1 MAALLIYLIKSTI
14 CLTLFYLVFRWTLK
28 KERLFSLNRILLL
41 AILVLSATIP
51 LVKTPTL
58 FHQNIE
64 VKAFPETNRVALPD
78 FDDVAMQITT
88 IPVNNNT
95 LSTEKSI
102 TVEQVSILVY
112 SVGFF
117 LLLAALLIGL
127 TKLMLLLFQ
136 TRIYRRK
143 KYRLAL
149 VNRPIAPMSFGHFII
164 ISKHDYRENKNEILN
179 HEMAHIQFRH
189 TYDLLM
195 VELVKLFHW
204 FNPFVY
210 QLRND
215 LKEIQEFQVDRHLLN
230 SGMDIKK
237 YQLLLIKKCVGAE
250 RFALSNSFNHCQI
263 KNRITMMNNQKSR
276 KSNGWKVAIFLPVAA
291 LMLMAFGNSR
301 SELPPKSSTP
311 EFLGIAQEKKVW
323 TENDFKSISE
333 EGLKNRRE
341 KDFFNNLTR
350 HNILMNRNS
359 KIMMDGKVLEINAVK
374 QQVQQLLDQSL
385 SGIDT
390 QNLDETKSLLKF
402 ILVILKDM
410 ATDESEYNKVLNIV
424 GNSFSVARDKL
435 ANEKFNSGFES
446 LNNENRK
453 MIETIIP
460 LNVFL
465 LKPKQMSKKSETV
478 PPPPPSPL
486 VIKTDGVYL
495 GDKLTLDE
503 LKKLIEF
510 NQSDGSIMRF
520 IVRIE
525 EGVTQNKIEEIKQ
538 VLKKSEIVRI
548 ENSSKQ
554 MGEVPPPIT
563 IEIKETGIYCMN
575 DLVSL
580 ERLKEI
586 ITKNIAMHPN
596 QVVSLK
602 VAPEVKM
609 GEVTAVKEVLRKAG
623 ALHVNNSTD
632 VK

>member
-263 KNRITMMNNQKSR
+263 KNRITMMNNQKKR
-276 KSNGWKVAIFLPVAA
+276 KSNSWKVAIFLPVAA
-291 LMLMAFGNSR
+291 LMLMAFGKPGDLISSKIQTSDIKKNWTESDFGKPNYADHEYLGRSIHINSNFEVVVNGKINDWDEV
-301 SELPPKSSTP
+301 SKQIWECMDYNSTTTNLKKGFEKTVIDGKEVMVQNYIELTVWKDISTP
-311 EFLGIAQEKKVW
+311 DDIYQNFLNFIGGEVLKIRQKYANEIYKNSYDQLTQNQKNSIDKVVPAIISVQKMPAINSDFQKSDRPSLNIEVRAEGIYILPDKKVLSLQ
-323 TENDFKSISE
+323 EMK
-333 EGLKNRRE
+333 E
-341 KDFFNNLTR
+341 K
-350 HNILMNRNS
+350 
-359 KIMMDGKVLEINAVK
+359 
-374 QQVQQLLDQSL
+374 
-385 SGIDT
+385 
-390 QNLDETKSLLKF
+390 
-402 ILVILKDM
+402 
-410 ATDESEYNKVLNIV
+410 
-424 GNSFSVARDKL
+424 
-435 ANEKFNSGFES
+435 
-446 LNNENRK
+446 
-453 MIETIIP
+453 
-460 LNVFL
+460 
-465 LKPKQMSKKSETV
+465 
-478 PPPPPSPL
+478 
-486 VIKTDGVYL
+486 
-495 GDKLTLDE
+495 
-503 LKKLIEF
+503 
-510 NQSDGSIMRF
+510 
-520 IVRIE
+520 
-525 EGVTQNKIEEIKQ
+525 
-538 VLKKSEIVRI
+538 
-548 ENSSKQ
+548 
-554 MGEVPPPIT
+554 
-563 IEIKETGIYCMN
+563 
-575 DLVSL
+575 
-580 ERLKEI
+580 
-586 ITKNIAMHPN
+586 
-596 QVVSLK
+596 
-602 VAPEVKM
+602 
-609 GEVTAVKEVLRKAG
+609 VKEFADKPDHWMV
-623 ALHVNNSTD
+623 
-632 VK
+632 